1 LFFTFKVI
9 LFRNG
14 FINSRKY
21 SHEKR
26 SFAVV
31 GEEKGRGGGVEGKGD
46 VSMGDGVLE
55 GWEGRF

>member
-1 LFFTFKVI
+1 VI

-31 GEEKGRGGGVEGKGD
+31 GEEKGWGGGVGGKGD
-46 VSMGDGVLE
+46 VSMGDEVLE